1 MINHSVLPPFATHAE
16 LVEALL
22 ALSGDPLESFGGNMC
37 IFRGNPQARLM
48 IIGEGPG
55 SEEDRLRKPF
65 VGPSGQLLDKILQAV
80 QFDPQKDVYITNVVK
95 RRPPANRDPLPAEIA
110 YYAPFLLE
118 EIRLIDPRLIM
129 LTGRHAMMTILNEKR
144 GITKVRGTW
153 YERDGRWMM
162 PIFHPAY
169 LLRNP
174 ERTPGSPK
182 ALMWDDIRAVRAKY
196 DVLVV

>member
-1 MINHSVLPPFATHAE
+1 
-16 LVEALL
+16 
-22 ALSGDPLESFGGNMC
+22 
-37 IFRGNPQARLM
+37 
-48 IIGEGPG
+48 
-55 SEEDRLRKPF
+55 
-65 VGPSGQLLDKILQAV
+65 
-80 QFDPQKDVYITNVVK
+80 
-95 RRPPANRDPLPAEIA
+95 
-110 YYAPFLLE
+110 
-118 EIRLIDPRLIM
+118 M

-196 DVLVV
+196 DELVV

>member
-196 DVLVV
+196 DELVV

>member
-169 LLRNP
+169 PLRNP

-196 DVLVV
+196 DELVV